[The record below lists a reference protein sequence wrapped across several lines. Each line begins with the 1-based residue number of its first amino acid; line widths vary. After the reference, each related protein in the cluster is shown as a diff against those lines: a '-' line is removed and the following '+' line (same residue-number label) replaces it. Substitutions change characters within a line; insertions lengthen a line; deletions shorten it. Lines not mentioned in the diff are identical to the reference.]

1 MQLPAGD
8 GTALTSGGGPCSL
21 PPMPRRPLIVLTND
35 DGIEAPGLRA
45 LEAAF
50 RPLGEVWTVAP
61 GDERSTAS
69 HSMNLRR
76 PLRVRRLGRRRW
88 AVFGTPVDAVF
99 VALFGLLPRRPAL
112 VVSGVNFG
120 PNLGTDTI
128 YSGTVAAAR
137 EAALRGVPGLAVSL
151 ADGTDYGPAARLA
164 ARVAERVL
172 RAGPAAL
179 ADGRGVLLNLNVP
192 RAPRPGLRL
201 TRLGRRHYPEE
212 VTVRRSRSGGWSAR
226 IGGFPVGS
234 DRTPGTDTRAVHD
247 GYASLSALTLDLT
260 QRDARRRF
268 PGLFARLARAEGG
281 RR

>member
-1 MQLPAGD
+1 MV
-8 GTALTSGGGPCSL
+8 
-21 PPMPRRPLIVLTND
+21 RRPLILLTND

-45 LEAAF
+45 LEAALC
-50 RPLGEVWTVAP
+50 PLGELWTVAP
-61 GDERSTAS
+61 GEERSTSS
-69 HSMNLRR
+69 HSVNLRR
-76 PLRVRRLGRRRW
+76 ALRVRRLGRRRW

-99 VALFGLLPRRPAL
+99 VALFALLPRRPAL
-112 VVSGVNFG
+112 VASGVNGG

-151 ADGTDYGPAARLA
+151 VEGTDYGPAARVA
-164 ARVAERVL
+164 ARVADQVL
-172 RAGPAAL
+172 RAGSGAQAE
-179 ADGRGVLLNLNVP
+179 GRGVLLNLNVP
-192 RAPRPGLRL
+192 AAPRPGLRV

-212 VTVRRSRSGGWSAR
+212 VALRRISSASWSAR

-247 GYASLSALTLDLT
+247 GYASLSVLTLDLT

-268 PGLFARLARAEGG
+268 PGLFARLAREEGG